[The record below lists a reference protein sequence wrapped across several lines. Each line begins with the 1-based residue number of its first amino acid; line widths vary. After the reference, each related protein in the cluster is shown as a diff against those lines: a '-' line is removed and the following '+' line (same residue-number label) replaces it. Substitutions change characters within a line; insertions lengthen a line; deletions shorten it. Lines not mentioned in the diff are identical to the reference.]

1 MGGVQGE
8 RKDEGASRQCLGG
21 GSEMEPNPESVRC
34 RARLAA
40 AGERREVK
48 VLGLGVEGAA
58 ALGARSLAQL
68 GERRA
73 YATAPAGL
81 KAAGEGSAPARA
93 RRSGAPSIAD
103 CLSVET
109 WESARWLKAV
119 ARKPSGSTS
128 SAMAA
133 AM

>member
-1 MGGVQGE
+1 
-8 RKDEGASRQCLGG
+8 
-21 GSEMEPNPESVRC
+21 MEPNPESVRC

-93 RRSGAPSIAD
+93 RRSGHAPSIYYYYYYYYYSGAPSIAD